1 MKTLLNES
9 TAYLDVLNAAWGR
22 AVVYD
27 SPDHTSTTEVLISN
41 IGNVIVFVN
50 AYHSPCGYYSV
61 GLKCTRIDMN
71 GVSLEDLKIWL
82 KGQYAFKRLVKSFE
96 IY

>member
-9 TAYLDVLNAAWGR
+9 TAYSDVLTAAWGR
-22 AVVYD
+22 AFVYD
-27 SPDHTSTTEVLISN
+27 SPDHTSTAEVLISN
-41 IGNVIVFVN
+41 VGNEVVFIN
-50 AYHSPCGYYSV
+50 ACHNPCGYYRVS
-61 GLKCTRIDMN
+61 LKCTLIDMN
-71 GVSLEDLKIWL
+71 GIYLEDLKNWL